1 MWQRLSN
8 AHMDGHEC
16 SFMETQHLEVMQ
28 EKQSGVPRPPAL
40 KRAQMSQKRSQDGEG
55 GPRALELANGGP
67 WLGREQMPVHS
78 NMNQAGSYY
87 IS

>member
-1 MWQRLSN
+1 MAKAKQCPY
-8 AHMDGHEC
+8 EC

-28 EKQSGVPRPPAL
+28 EKQSGVPRPPTL

-67 WLGREQMPVHS
+67 WL
-78 NMNQAGSYY
+78 
-87 IS
+87 